1 MVVRYIS
8 RLSLLV
14 VSAAIVCVVAAM
26 TLGQVRGGAVLTF
39 LERPDADYDIF
50 VVDVQTG
57 VVHNFTHH
65 SAQDVSFTW
74 SPDGRELAIV
84 SNRSGR
90 DHLFILDETGRTKT
104 RIETDV
110 APFAP
115 RWSPTGEIIAFMGN
129 RVSGLSD
136 IFLIPAHGGTARNLT
151 ETTTSSEANIAWSPD
166 GQSIATSYLDK
177 ENVIILRVDG
187 SERYRLTD
195 NGNLPEWSPDGESI
209 VYRTA
214 RGGTPQILMRAV
226 NNETDTL
233 RLSSETMGKVAY
245 YPPTWS
251 PDGSLVLFLT
261 TEGSQQKIRLVSVAA
276 GSEHEFTLPFY
287 SIGTPIW
294 SPDSRMV
301 AFYAQESINDTQ
313 TYIHVL
319 DVTTGSLWSLGVT
332 GRLPAWKP

>member
-1 MVVRYIS
+1 MFARYIS
-8 RLSLLV
+8 RITLLV
-14 VSAAIVCVVAAM
+14 GSAAIVMIVAVM
-26 TLGQVRGGAVLTF
+26 TMGQVRGGAILAF
-39 LERPDADYDIF
+39 LERPGSDYDIF
-50 VVDVQTG
+50 VADVTTG

-74 SPDGRELAIV
+74 SPDGTEMAVV
-84 SNRSGR
+84 SNRTGR
-90 DHLFILDETGRTKT
+90 DHLFILDEYGRTRQ

-115 RWSPTGEIIAFMGN
+115 RWSPTGEMIAFMGN

-136 IFLIPAHGGTARNLT
+136 IFVIPARGGTAQNLT
-151 ETTTSSEANIAWSPD
+151 DTPTSSEANIAWSPD
-166 GQSIATSYLDK
+166 GQSIATSYLGI

-187 SERYRLTD
+187 SQRYRLTD
-195 NGNLPEWSPDGESI
+195 NGHLPEWSPDGSSV

-214 RGGTPQILMRAV
+214 RGSNPQILMRNV
-226 NNETDTL
+226 SDEDETI

-245 YPPTWS
+245 YAPSWS
-251 PDGSLVLFLT
+251 PDGAMVLFLT
-261 TEGSQQKIRLVSVAA
+261 MDGSQQMIRLVEVAA
-276 GSEHEFTLPFY
+276 SHERQFTLPFY

-301 AFYAQESINDTQ
+301 AFYAQATINDTQ

-319 DVTTGSLWSLGVT
+319 DVATGTLRSLGVT
-332 GRLPAWKP
+332 GRMPAWKP